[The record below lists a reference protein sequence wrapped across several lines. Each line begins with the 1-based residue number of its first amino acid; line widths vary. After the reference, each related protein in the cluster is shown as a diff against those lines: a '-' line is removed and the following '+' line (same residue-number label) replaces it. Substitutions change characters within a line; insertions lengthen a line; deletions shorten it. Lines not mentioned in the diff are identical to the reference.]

1 MPQHTFTVVIEQDED
16 RMFVATCP
24 ALQGCYT
31 QGETY
36 EQALA
41 NIREAVEL
49 HLEARRDLGEPIT
62 REMGT
67 ATLTIT
73 V

>member
-16 RMFVATCP
+16 GIFVATCP
-24 ALQGCYT
+24 AFQGCYT

-41 NIREAVEL
+41 NIREAIEL
-49 HLEARRDLGEPIT
+49 HLEARRDLGEPIP

-67 ATLTIT
+67 ATLTVT